1 MSYLSLDI
9 HQMATVKTGTTLN
22 AGEDAE
28 KLHYSYVAGGDKDTL
43 EKSLWFLKN
52 KQTNM
57 YLS

>member
-1 MSYLSLDI
+1 MHTCSFLEVITMSYLSLDI

-43 EKSLWFLKN
+43 EKSL
-52 KQTNM
+52 
-57 YLS
+57 